1 MLAMG
6 SVPTTMAPAV
16 NLAELEAQARS
27 VLTQATYDY
36 FAGGAEA
43 EAALEGNRDAFRKWR
58 FRFHV
63 LDSAEDPDLSTDLL
77 CQSVAMPVLLAPT
90 AIQLLATCEAA
101 LVRSRAAV
109 APCGVEF

>member
-6 SVPTTMAPAV
+6 TVPTTTAPAV

-27 VLTQATYDY
+27 VLSQATYDY
-36 FAGGAEA
+36 FAGGAED

-63 LDSAEDPDLSTDLL
+63 LAGAQGPDVSRDLL
-77 CQSVAMPVLLAPT
+77 AQLVAMKVLLAPT
-90 AIQLLATCEAA
+90 GDRRHAT
-101 LVRSRAAV
+101 
-109 APCGVEF
+109 P